1 MYHLYCSPDGVLLD
15 DNLNIIN
22 TYITKSQNGR
32 KYIAFNHLNH
42 QRIYLHRI
50 VAFLFVEGYRKDLVV
65 DHIDNNSLNNYPI
78 NLQYLIQRDNITKEC
93 GERTVVLNIYN
104 HHQLFFNSKADL
116 FKYFNVSSTSINMM
130 IKRYHELNVDLQTF
144 LNIYSHELDDLYEKY
159 IEEDNQKAAST
170 IKNMQKMISEGWIV
184 QKYKYK
190 LHI

>member
-1 MYHLYCSPDGVLLD
+1 MYHLYCSPDGILLD

-65 DHIDNNSLNNYPI
+65 DHIDNNSLNNYPV
-78 NLQYLIQRDNITKEC
+78 NLQYIIQRDNITKEC
-93 GERTVVLNIYN
+93 GERTVVLNIYTQQ
-104 HHQLFFNSKADL
+104 QLFFNSKADL

-144 LNIYSHELDDLYEKY
+144 LEIYSHELDDLYEQY
-159 IEEDNQKAAST
+159 LEEGKEKASLT
-170 IKNMQKMISEGWIV
+170 VKNMKQMIKQGWIV
-184 QKYKYK
+184 QRYKYK
-190 LHI
+190 LH